1 VWCGGTSRAER
12 QRERFRKVAREAA
25 MQSRVWL
32 PELFD
37 VVPFDEV
44 IKTISCAIADPDG
57 GALPPDVD
65 TVLVGPEWFH

>member
-1 VWCGGTSRAER
+1 
-12 QRERFRKVAREAA
+12 